1 MEKMECISSQRCQ
14 LAQQKAYRQRI
25 FTVLQYAQGCPSVE
39 DADLWKHPSPFD
51 ILKYHAIDMLVNRPI
66 DYDPSGRYQDAI
78 YDTVTDAE
86 LHDAVDAAYLAAAD
100 WNEERKQALVER
112 LLDENKRA
120 SENGMSLLNLAI
132 TFWKCDVCSSRP
144 NGDADSHMLSTKE
157 LLAHRCQQRTLAGVS
172 STPLRSEWGHR
183 EVRVTRDDER
193 GYHWMG
199 VGSLPIGQWDL
210 PVFPLDPEDAP
221 TPPSV
226 WFTGRRDRSFELHE
240 QALATASSILE
251 AAGLDRRTTT
261 SSDMHEVSLLHKNCM
276 FSSETIFTWNGAVSD
291 TQSG

>member
-1 MEKMECISSQRCQ
+1 LDLLMEKMESISSQRCQ

-25 FTVLQYAQGCPSVE
+25 FTVLQYAQSCPSVE
-39 DADLWKHPSPFD
+39 DVDLWKHPSPFD
-51 ILKYHAIDMLVNRPI
+51 ILKYHTIDMLVNRPI

-120 SENGMSLLNLAI
+120 SENGMSLLDLAI
-132 TFWKCDVCSSRP
+132 ISWKCDVCSS
-144 NGDADSHMLSTKE
+144 
-157 LLAHRCQQRTLAGVS
+157 RTLAGVS

-221 TPPSV
+221 IPPSV
-226 WFTGRRDRSFELHE
+226 WFTGRRDRSFEFHE
-240 QALATASSILE
+240 QALVTASSILE

-261 SSDMHEVSLLHKNCM
+261 SSDMHEVRLLHKNCL

-291 TQSG
+291 TRSG